1 MDERR
6 LFGSGRLS
14 GHYGIYVFFGG
25 GGGGRGWGSYPF
37 NIPIIMIPVI
47 PKSAMNF

>member
-25 GGGGRGWGSYPF
+25 GGGGGGGVGA
-37 NIPIIMIPVI
+37 VI
-47 PKSAMNF
+47 PYPYHYDTCYP

>member
-25 GGGGRGWGSYPF
+25 GGEGLGQLSL
-37 NIPIIMIPVI
+37 IPIIMIPVI

>member
-25 GGGGRGWGSYPF
+25 GGAGGGVGA
-37 NIPIIMIPVI
+37 VI
-47 PKSAMNF
+47 PYPYHYDPCYP

>member
-6 LFGSGRLS
+6 LFGSGRLL
-14 GHYGIYVFFGG
+14 GHYGIYGFFGG
-25 GGGGRGWGSYPF
+25 GRGEGQLSL
-37 NIPIIMIPVI
+37 IPIIMIPVI

>member
-14 GHYGIYVFFGG
+14 GHYGIYVFLGGAGG
-25 GGGGRGWGSYPF
+25 GVGA
-37 NIPIIMIPVI
+37 VI
-47 PKSAMNF
+47 PYPYHYDPCYP

>member
-25 GGGGRGWGSYPF
+25 GGAGGGVGA
-37 NIPIIMIPVI
+37 VI
-47 PKSAMNF
+47 PYPYHYDTCYP

>member
-14 GHYGIYVFFGG
+14 GHYGIYVFL
-25 GGGGRGWGSYPF
+25 GGGRGEGLGQLSL
-37 NIPIIMIPVI
+37 IPIIMIPVI

>member
-14 GHYGIYVFFGG
+14 GHYGIYVFL
-25 GGGGRGWGSYPF
+25 GGGGRGEGLGQLSL
-37 NIPIIMIPVI
+37 IPIIMIPVI
-47 PKSAMNF
+47 PKTAMNF

>member
-25 GGGGRGWGSYPF
+25 GEGLGQLSL
-37 NIPIIMIPVI
+37 IPIIMIPVI
-47 PKSAMNF
+47 PKSPMKF

>member
-25 GGGGRGWGSYPF
+25 GAGGGVGAVIPYPYHYDTSYP
-37 NIPIIMIPVI
+37 
-47 PKSAMNF
+47 

>member
-6 LFGSGRLS
+6 LFGSGRLL
-14 GHYGIYVFFGG
+14 GHYGIYGFFFFGG
-25 GGGGRGWGSYPF
+25 GGSGQLSL
-37 NIPIIMIPVI
+37 ILIIMIPVI